1 MNSGG
6 SSQGQDVMFTF
17 CRVFGGEMSI
27 QLAHVTFSASSAFIR
42 PRALFVAND
51 DVRKM
56 DKKMMIN
63 VRAKKACMETI
74 SPCLL

>member
-1 MNSGG
+1 
-6 SSQGQDVMFTF
+6 
-17 CRVFGGEMSI
+17 MSI